1 MSKVTTLLLIDNC
14 NADRVEVYDGHVDK
28 QDLVPRIKEYFDID
42 GADQLYWEI
51 KLLIT
56 EYECG
61 YVQVDYTEIK
71 QKDDNE

>member
-1 MSKVTTLLLIDNC
+1 MSKVTTLLLIDNYS
-14 NADRVEVYDGHVDK
+14 AERVEVYDGHVDK

-71 QKDDNE
+71 QKEDNE

>member
-1 MSKVTTLLLIDNC
+1 MKVTTLLLIDNC
-14 NADRVEVYDGHVDK
+14 SGERVEVYDGHVDK
-28 QDLVPRIKEYFDID
+28 QDFVPRIKEYFDID

-71 QKDDNE
+71 QKEDNE